1 MAPTHIL
8 RPVRRDPSVNNQYEE
23 ALLPPAPDVLPWDEY
38 KETVSSTLQKRLGHR
53 KVEMHGHTVVV
64 MPPKKGTP
72 WKLQPKFAFQ
82 LDNTERVHDQNSS
95 DSEDE
100 CGAMFEE
107 MAQDHT
113 EQLADVTKKAS
124 TFEEMLAA
132 VAAAEKNNPSVG
144 SSGFGSAD
152 LALCFVV

>member
-1 MAPTHIL
+1 
-8 RPVRRDPSVNNQYEE
+8 
-23 ALLPPAPDVLPWDEY
+23 
-38 KETVSSTLQKRLGHR
+38 
-53 KVEMHGHTVVV
+53 MHGQTVVV

-72 WKLQPKFAFQ
+72 WKLQPKCAFQ

-113 EQLADVTKKAS
+113 EQLADVTQKAS

-152 LALCFVV
+152 LAFGTNVPMGENRCQTQCTTRRSCFTSSLH